1 MRVHGDC
8 RYKPDVKNYTLG
20 EAMCTPWL
28 WVIFFSFML
37 GGGSGLVINAN
48 LAQII
53 PTTTNHPEFDNTPS
67 TVRQ

>member
-1 MRVHGDC
+1 
-8 RYKPDVKNYTLG
+8 VKNYTLG

-53 PTTTNHPEFDNTPS
+53 PTTTDHPSFDDKPS
-67 TVRQ
+67 TVSVRKFIFS